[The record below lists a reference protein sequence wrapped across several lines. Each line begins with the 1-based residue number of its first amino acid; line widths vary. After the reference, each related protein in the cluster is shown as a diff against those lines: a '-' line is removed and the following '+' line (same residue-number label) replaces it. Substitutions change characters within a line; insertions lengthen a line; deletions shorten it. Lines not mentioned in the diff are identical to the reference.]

1 MANERQIPKTKEF
14 LCNPLYWD
22 IVYGYI
28 QVNSEWDGIKG
39 HPRILPKKKAVF
51 TKIGEYLGLSRQTV
65 AKHFKDL
72 GAEGLNLIKK
82 LDNGDYEITILD
94 NEVATLIDSH
104 TLRMLTCACNDHTIS
119 IYVYLYSRWKAS
131 QEGGFI
137 FTIEQLKKVI
147 GIGCDSTSNNYIIN
161 AIINVLCLI
170 GVLEIKVITA
180 LSDNGGYKTMF
191 QVIGMKDK
199 VDDKIAEAAL
209 EERRLEKIS
218 GKKC

>member
-1 MANERQIPKTKEF
+1 MFI
-14 LCNPLYWD
+14 Y
-22 IVYGYI
+22 IV
-28 QVNSEWDGIKG
+28 DGKL
-39 HPRILPKKKAVF
+39 HKR
-51 TKIGEYLGLSRQTV
+51 
-65 AKHFKDL
+65 KD
-72 GAEGLNLIKK
+72 
-82 LDNGDYEITILD
+82 
-94 NEVATLIDSH
+94 S
-104 TLRMLTCACNDHTIS
+104 
-119 IYVYLYSRWKAS
+119 YSL
-131 QEGGFI
+131 F
-137 FTIEQLKKVI
+137 EQLKKVI